1 MISRSLIFSFI
12 RFAVYIFVSTS
23 LFSQNVTITG
33 KVMNPA
39 GKPVKKAIVTLL
51 NLKDEII
58 MEDITNRK
66 GEFELK
72 EVEPKFYYLVVDH
85 EGDGSKRIKLN
96 PRKNENND
104 LDLVINLNG
113 QDQLVECFL
122 FGDDPPTSFDPI
134 LNLKDLEIKT
144 TPGHISIS
152 WRDIKQ
158 AKLYTLFENGKKIYV
173 GEDTRFEK
181 DIPPGLEYCYTIQA
195 SGNYGLNGELSTSSC
210 ASAPTQSP
218 RDIKID
224 VYKNDLSLV
233 WGQVEG
239 AVGYLIYR
247 DNEKIGEVNTT
258 SLKDIDLEFGKD
270 YYYKI
275 SALDALNIESQTSTE
290 LKAKTHEFVDV
301 PILSSMNSKTNIT
314 LIWNEVDGAIS
325 YNIFRNEENIS
336 NSSIT
341 SFTDAMPPGKEYCYQ
356 ISCIDQYDIEG
367 DLSVQ
372 HCTKVPL
379 SPPLGLEANAG
390 VSSMNLYWDEVIGA
404 DSYMIYEKLG
414 QDSISYV
421 GESRSTQFTVNS
433 LDFAAD
439 LCFVV
444 TAIDMDSQE
453 SEFSLPACNVV
464 LDPPHF
470 TIQSMI
476 LNEPSG
482 NDALDAR
489 ENGSMQFAIFNDG
502 QSPAHQVVA
511 SVLQKDPDLFML
523 VGKPT
528 ILDTLEAG
536 RIKFVKIDIKGLL
549 QLETGEHE
557 LELNLSS
564 LEDITLDEPY
574 NFKIE
579 SKSMVPPK
587 MIVADFAVSNEF
599 NTHYMPKNEVVGL
612 TIRVQNVGEGDTE
625 SVSLNI
631 KENRTY
637 STPDFTGRMTLP
649 AFDPGDYMDI
659 EIPIMTAEEN
669 CTVTIE
675 LTDYLGR
682 TAEQRIN
689 LETMRNYRSPLEL
702 TIQDIGSE
710 DVEYYPDELGE
721 IDVDRQ
727 IPLGR
732 KNPNGIAIIIGTQDY
747 DDKNY
752 PELKYATR
760 DRDVIRK
767 YFSKSFGLSDF
778 QMLPSKPWQ
787 MEGGPSGEEYEM
799 IFDPYQGDLRKRVIS
814 AEKYSDMEDINIY
827 VYYRGYGEW
836 VNGKPLLIPKDAKF
850 DRHVTKYPLEEMVNN
865 LSTLSVLGSIKTIT
879 ILLDITYINPEESAG
894 LMWDFPELSEKI
906 CILNAC
912 SNGETSQIFNDKKH
926 SFFTYSLLKGLSGS
940 AGDENNIID
949 LGEITEYVYKSI
961 PENLRTQPGAIRQN
975 PKFNGTDLKRIVL
988 DLR

>member
-1 MISRSLIFSFI
+1 MISRSLVFSFI
-12 RFAVYIFVSTS
+12 RFALYIFVSTS

-104 LDLVINLNG
+104 LDLVLNLNG

-233 WGQVEG
+233 WGEVEG

-414 QDSISYV
+414 QDSITYV

-511 SVLQKDPDLFML
+511 SVLQKDPDLFLL
-523 VGKPT
+523 VGEPT

-865 LSTLSVLGSIKTIT
+865 LSTLSVLSSIKTIT

>member
-1 MISRSLIFSFI
+1 MISRSLVFSFI
-12 RFAVYIFVSTS
+12 RFALYIFVSTS

-104 LDLVINLNG
+104 LDLVLNLNG

-233 WGQVEG
+233 WGEVEG

-379 SPPLGLEANAG
+379 SPPLGLEASAG

-414 QDSISYV
+414 QDSITYV

-511 SVLQKDPDLFML
+511 SVLQKDPDLFLL
-523 VGKPT
+523 VGEPT

>member
-1 MISRSLIFSFI
+1 M
-12 RFAVYIFVSTS
+12 
-23 LFSQNVTITG
+23 
-33 KVMNPA
+33 
-39 GKPVKKAIVTLL
+39 
-51 NLKDEII
+51 
-58 MEDITNRK
+58 
-66 GEFELK
+66 
-72 EVEPKFYYLVVDH
+72 
-85 EGDGSKRIKLN
+85 
-96 PRKNENND
+96 
-104 LDLVINLNG
+104 
-113 QDQLVECFL
+113 
-122 FGDDPPTSFDPI
+122 
-134 LNLKDLEIKT
+134 
-144 TPGHISIS
+144 
-152 WRDIKQ
+152 
-158 AKLYTLFENGKKIYV
+158 
-173 GEDTRFEK
+173 
-181 DIPPGLEYCYTIQA
+181 
-195 SGNYGLNGELSTSSC
+195 
-210 ASAPTQSP
+210 
-218 RDIKID
+218 
-224 VYKNDLSLV
+224 
-233 WGQVEG
+233 
-239 AVGYLIYR
+239 
-247 DNEKIGEVNTT
+247 IGEVSTT
-258 SLKDIDLEFGKD
+258 SFKDSGLEFGKE

-275 SALDALNIESQTSTE
+275 SALDALKIESQTSVEVKT
-290 LKAKTHEFVDV
+290 KTHEFVDV

-314 LIWNEVDGAIS
+314 LIWNEVNGAIT
-325 YNIFRNEENIS
+325 YNIFRNGENVS
-336 NSSIT
+336 NTNNT

-367 DLSVQ
+367 QLSQQ

-379 SPPLGLEANAG
+379 SPPSGLQANAG

-404 DSYMIYEKLG
+404 DSYLIYEKLG
-414 QDSISYV
+414 QDSISYK

-444 TAIDMDSQE
+444 TSIDMDGQE
-453 SEFSLPACNVV
+453 SEFSLPACNIV

-470 TIQSMI
+470 TVQSMT

-482 NDALDAR
+482 NDVLDAR
-489 ENGSMQFAIFNDG
+489 ESGSMQFAIFNDG

-511 SVLQKDPDLFML
+511 SVLQKDPDPFLL
-523 VGKPT
+523 IGKPI

-549 QLETGEHE
+549 QLKTGEHD
-557 LELNLSS
+557 LELKLSS
-564 LEDITLDEPY
+564 IEDIMLDEPY
-574 NFKIE
+574 SFTIE
-579 SKSMVPPK
+579 SRSMVPPK

-599 NTHYMPKNEVVGL
+599 NTHYMPKNEIVDL
-612 TIRVQNVGEGDTE
+612 TVRIQNVGEGDTE
-625 SVSLNI
+625 SVSLNV
-631 KENRTY
+631 KKNRTY
-637 STPDFTGRMTLP
+637 STPDFTGKMTLP
-649 AFDPGDYMDI
+649 AFNSGDYMDI
-659 EIPIMTAEEN
+659 EIPIITSEEN
-669 CTVTIE
+669 CTVVIE

-682 TAEQRIN
+682 KAEQRIN

-732 KNPNGIAIIIGTQDY
+732 KNPNGIAIILGTQDY

-752 PELKYATR
+752 PSLKYVVR

-836 VNGKPLLIPKDAKF
+836 VNGKPLLIPKDAKL
-850 DRHVTKYPLEEMVNN
+850 DRHVTKFPLEQMVNN
-865 LSTLSVLGSIKTIT
+865 LSTLSVLGSIKSIT
-879 ILLDITYINPEESAG
+879 LFLDITYVNPEESAG
-894 LMWDFPELSEKI
+894 LLWDFPEMSEKI

-912 SNGETSQIFNDKKH
+912 SNGETSQIFNEKKH

-940 AGDENNIID
+940 ADDENNIID
-949 LGEITEYVYKSI
+949 LGEITEYVYKSV
-961 PENLRTQPGAIRQN
+961 PEYVRTQPGAIRQN

>member
-1 MISRSLIFSFI
+1 MISRSLVFSFI
-12 RFAVYIFVSTS
+12 RFALYIFVSTS

-104 LDLVINLNG
+104 LDLVLNLNG

-233 WGQVEG
+233 WGEVEG

-325 YNIFRNEENIS
+325 YNIFRNGENIS

-414 QDSISYV
+414 QDSITYV

-511 SVLQKDPDLFML
+511 SVLQKDPDLFLL
-523 VGKPT
+523 VGEPT

>member
-12 RFAVYIFVSTS
+12 RFALYIFVSTS

-58 MEDITNRK
+58 IEDITNRK

-104 LDLVINLNG
+104 LDLVLNLNG

-233 WGQVEG
+233 WGEVEG

-453 SEFSLPACNVV
+453 SGFSLPACNIV

-511 SVLQKDPDLFML
+511 SVLQKDPDLFLL
-523 VGKPT
+523 VGEPT

-649 AFDPGDYMDI
+649 AFDSGDYMDI

-865 LSTLSVLGSIKTIT
+865 LSTLSVLSSIKTIT

-894 LMWDFPELSEKI
+894 LIWDFPELSEKI

>member
-1 MISRSLIFSFI
+1 MKGRSLLFPFLKFS
-12 RFAVYIFVSTS
+12 VYILVYTS
-23 LFSQNVTITG
+23 IFSQNITITG
-33 KVMNPA
+33 KVINPA
-39 GKPVKKAIVTLL
+39 DKPVKKAIVNLL
-51 NLKDEII
+51 NLKDEIV

-66 GEFELK
+66 GEFEL
-72 EVEPKFYYLVVDH
+72 EDVEPKFYYLVVDH

-96 PRKNENND
+96 PRKNQNND
-104 LDLVINLNG
+104 LDLVIYLNG
-113 QDQLVECFL
+113 EYQPVECFL
-122 FGDDPPTSFDPI
+122 FGDDPPTTFDPI
-134 LNLKDLEIKT
+134 LNVKELEIKT
-144 TPGHISIS
+144 SPAQISIS
-152 WRDIKQ
+152 WNDIRQ

-173 GEDTRFEK
+173 GEDTRYEK
-181 DIPPGLEYCYTIQA
+181 EIPPGIEYCYTVQA
-195 SGNYGLNGELSTSSC
+195 SGNYDLKGELSTSFC

-218 RDIKID
+218 RDVIID
-224 VYKNDLSLV
+224 IYKNDLSLV
-233 WGQVEG
+233 WGQVDG
-239 AVGYLIYR
+239 AIAYLIYR
-247 DNEKIGEVNTT
+247 DNEMIGEVSTT
-258 SLKDIDLEFGKD
+258 SFKDSGLEFGKE

-275 SALDALNIESQTSTE
+275 SALDALKIESQTSVEVKT
-290 LKAKTHEFVDV
+290 KTHEFVDV

-314 LIWNEVDGAIS
+314 LIWNEVNGAIT
-325 YNIFRNEENIS
+325 YNIFRNGENVS
-336 NSSIT
+336 NTNNT

-367 DLSVQ
+367 QLSQQ

-379 SPPLGLEANAG
+379 SPPSGLQANAG

-414 QDSISYV
+414 QDSISYK

-444 TAIDMDSQE
+444 TSIDMDGQE
-453 SEFSLPACNVV
+453 SEFSLPACNIV

-470 TIQSMI
+470 TVQSMT

-482 NDALDAR
+482 NDVLDAR
-489 ENGSMQFAIFNDG
+489 ESGSMQFAIFNDG

-511 SVLQKDPDLFML
+511 SVLQKDPDPFLL
-523 VGKPT
+523 IGKPI

-549 QLETGEHE
+549 QLKTGEHD
-557 LELNLSS
+557 LELKLSS
-564 LEDITLDEPY
+564 IEDIMLDEPY
-574 NFKIE
+574 SFIIE
-579 SKSMVPPK
+579 SRSMVPPK

-599 NTHYMPKNEVVGL
+599 NTHYMPKNEIVDL
-612 TIRVQNVGEGDTE
+612 TVRIQNVGEGDTE
-625 SVSLNI
+625 SVSLNV
-631 KENRTY
+631 KKNRTY
-637 STPDFTGRMTLP
+637 STPDFTGKMTLP
-649 AFDPGDYMDI
+649 AFNSGDYMDI
-659 EIPIMTAEEN
+659 EIPIITSEEN

-675 LTDYLGR
+675 LIDYLGR
-682 TAEQRIN
+682 KAEQRIN

-732 KNPNGIAIIIGTQDY
+732 KNPNGIAIILGTQDY
-747 DDKNY
+747 EDKNY
-752 PELKYATR
+752 PSLKYVVR

-836 VNGKPLLIPKDAKF
+836 VNGKPLLIPKDAKL
-850 DRHVTKYPLEEMVNN
+850 DRHVTKFPLEQMVNN

-879 ILLDITYINPEESAG
+879 LFLDITYVNPEESAG
-894 LMWDFPELSEKI
+894 LLWDFPEMSEKI

-912 SNGETSQIFNDKKH
+912 SNGETSQIFNEKKH

-940 AGDENNIID
+940 ADDENNIID

-961 PENLRTQPGAIRQN
+961 PEYVRTQPGALRQN

>member
-1 MISRSLIFSFI
+1 MKSRSLVFPFLK
-12 RFAVYIFVSTS
+12 FAVYILVYTS
-23 LFSQNVTITG
+23 LFSQNITITG
-33 KVMNPA
+33 KVINPA
-39 GKPVKKAIVTLL
+39 DKPVKKAIVNLL
-51 NLKDEII
+51 NLKDEIV

-66 GEFELK
+66 GEFEL
-72 EVEPKFYYLVVDH
+72 EDVEPKFYYLVVDH

-96 PRKNENND
+96 PRKNQNND
-104 LDLVINLNG
+104 LDLVIYLNG
-113 QDQLVECFL
+113 EYQPVECFL
-122 FGDDPPTSFDPI
+122 FGDDPPTTFDPI
-134 LNLKDLEIKT
+134 LNVKELEIKT
-144 TPGHISIS
+144 SPAQISIS
-152 WRDIKQ
+152 WNDIRQ

-173 GEDTRFEK
+173 GEDTRYEK
-181 DIPPGLEYCYTIQA
+181 EIPPGTEYCYTVQA
-195 SGNYGLNGELSTSSC
+195 SGNFDLKGELSTSFC

-218 RDIKID
+218 RDVIID
-224 VYKNDLSLV
+224 TYKNDLSLV
-233 WGQVEG
+233 WGQVDG
-239 AVGYLIYR
+239 AIAYLIYR
-247 DNEKIGEVNTT
+247 DNEMIGEVSTT
-258 SLKDIDLEFGKD
+258 SFKDSGLEFGKE

-275 SALDALNIESQTSTE
+275 SALDALKIESQTSVEVKT
-290 LKAKTHEFVDV
+290 KTHEFVDV

-314 LIWNEVDGAIS
+314 LIWNEVNGAIT
-325 YNIFRNEENIS
+325 YNIFRNGENVS
-336 NSSIT
+336 NTNNT

-367 DLSVQ
+367 QLSQQ

-379 SPPLGLEANAG
+379 LPPSGLQANAG

-414 QDSISYV
+414 QDSISYK

-444 TAIDMDSQE
+444 TSIDMDGQE
-453 SEFSLPACNVV
+453 SEFSLPACNIV

-470 TIQSMI
+470 TVQSMT

-482 NDALDAR
+482 NDVLDAR
-489 ENGSMQFAIFNDG
+489 ESGSMQFAIFNDG

-511 SVLQKDPDLFML
+511 SVLQKDPDPFLL
-523 VGKPT
+523 IGKPI

-549 QLETGEHE
+549 QLKTGEHD
-557 LELNLSS
+557 LELKLSS
-564 LEDITLDEPY
+564 IEDIMLDEPY
-574 NFKIE
+574 SFTIE
-579 SKSMVPPK
+579 SRSMVPPK

-599 NTHYMPKNEVVGL
+599 NTHYMPKNEIVDL
-612 TIRVQNVGEGDTE
+612 TVRIQNVGEGDTE
-625 SVSLNI
+625 SVSLNV
-631 KENRTY
+631 KKNRTY
-637 STPDFTGRMTLP
+637 STPDFTGKMTLP
-649 AFDPGDYMDI
+649 AFNSGDYMDI
-659 EIPIMTAEEN
+659 EIPIITSEEN
-669 CTVTIE
+669 CTVVIE

-682 TAEQRIN
+682 KAEQRIN

-732 KNPNGIAIIIGTQDY
+732 KNPNGIAIILGTQDY

-752 PELKYATR
+752 PSLKYVVR

-836 VNGKPLLIPKDAKF
+836 VNGKPLLIPKDAKL
-850 DRHVTKYPLEEMVNN
+850 DRHVTKFPLEQMVNN

-879 ILLDITYINPEESAG
+879 LFLDITYVNPEESAG
-894 LMWDFPELSEKI
+894 LLWDFPEMSEKI

-912 SNGETSQIFNDKKH
+912 SNGETSQIFNEKKH

-940 AGDENNIID
+940 ADDENNIID

-961 PENLRTQPGAIRQN
+961 PEYVRTQPGAIRQN

>member
-104 LDLVINLNG
+104 LDLVLNLNG

-233 WGQVEG
+233 WGEVEG

-270 YYYKI
+270 YFYKI

-511 SVLQKDPDLFML
+511 SVLQKDPDLFLL
-523 VGKPT
+523 VGEPT

-649 AFDPGDYMDI
+649 AFDSGDYMDI

>member
-104 LDLVINLNG
+104 LDLVLNLNG

-233 WGQVEG
+233 WGDVEG

-290 LKAKTHEFVDV
+290 LKTKTHEFVDV

-325 YNIFRNEENIS
+325 YNIFRNDENIS

-523 VGKPT
+523 VGEPT

-649 AFDPGDYMDI
+649 AFDSGDYMDI

-865 LSTLSVLGSIKTIT
+865 LSTLSVLSSIKTIT

-894 LMWDFPELSEKI
+894 LIWDFPELSEKI

>member
-1 MISRSLIFSFI
+1 MISRSLVFSFI
-12 RFAVYIFVSTS
+12 RFALYIFVSTS

-104 LDLVINLNG
+104 LDLVLNLNG

-181 DIPPGLEYCYTIQA
+181 DIPPGLEYCYMIQA

-233 WGQVEG
+233 WGEVEG

-325 YNIFRNEENIS
+325 YNIFRNGENIS

-379 SPPLGLEANAG
+379 SPPLGLEASAG

-414 QDSISYV
+414 QDSITYV

-511 SVLQKDPDLFML
+511 SVLQKDPDLFLL
-523 VGKPT
+523 VGEPT
-528 ILDTLEAG
+528 ILDTIEAG

-894 LMWDFPELSEKI
+894 LIWDFPELSEKI

-940 AGDENNIID
+940 ADDENNIID